1 MPYESNG
8 VKIGCVV
15 LAVLVSKSWGHKK
28 RKLKIRDSDI
38 SPICPDAPNGAII
51 LISARGVIL
60 ILC

>member
-51 LISARGVIL
+51 
-60 ILC
+60 